1 MKIKTFTMKIRLL
14 TFTFFLFQTIAV
26 LAQDVSTLKSE
37 ALRSYKAGVSLNFDA
52 IFDTTYPKVFDIVSR
67 DQMKE
72 MFAQMMDNEQFSIK
86 LIEVDPKFSFG
97 ELKKIEDKSFSIL
110 TYNNV
115 MEMTF
120 KTPMED
126 GEAMVDVF
134 KANMGAEKVTY
145 NKMTNTFRIELRATL
160 IAVADALTNNKWK
173 FLNKDNENK
182 MFLMIFDEKIQKQ
195 LGL

>member
-1 MKIKTFTMKIRLL
+1 MKIKIFPMKFRTVVFI
-14 TFTFFLFQTIAV
+14 FFLFQTIFV
-26 LAQDVSTLKSE
+26 LAQDANTLKSE

-97 ELKKIEDKSFSIL
+97 ELKKIDDKTFSIL

-126 GEAMVDVF
+126 GDAMVDVF
-134 KANMGAEKVTY
+134 KSNMGAEKVTY

-160 IAVADALTNNKWK
+160 IAVADALTNNNWK